1 MRQLALG
8 TAVAAVAAVAMSGC
22 GSDKPARISLAGFD
36 KKPCGIASVDEVS
49 KALATEYKRWR
60 LTPEKKAVAHPSECS
75 YQATGSGQV
84 DGGAL
89 VITHGWGHNSDVMYK
104 SCLQM
109 GGKRVKLAQGACED
123 KGFPTVDIRVGPT
136 DYLHIDAQYYRKGR
150 NYPDTAFN
158 PMADQAARYFV
169 TRLDLSK

>member
-1 MRQLALG
+1 VAVVVAIGLG
-8 TAVAAVAAVAMSGC
+8 GC
-22 GSDKPARISLAGFD
+22 GFEKAAKISLAGFD

-49 KALATEYKRWR
+49 KALATEYKRWK

-169 TRLDLSK
+169 TRLDL